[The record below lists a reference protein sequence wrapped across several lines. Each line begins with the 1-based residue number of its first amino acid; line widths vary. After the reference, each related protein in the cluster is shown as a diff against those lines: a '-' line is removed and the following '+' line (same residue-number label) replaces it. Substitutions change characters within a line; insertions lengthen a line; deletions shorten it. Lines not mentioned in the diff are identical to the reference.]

1 MKMTLKLKLAAAFSA
16 ILLLTAILGAVGI
29 TRMSTINDQST
40 EIASNWMPSMD
51 VIHRINTATS
61 DLRINEFRHV
71 VSTDADAMRAAEANM
86 AEVLATM
93 KKDRATYE
101 KLISSPEE
109 QATYDRFSAKFDEYM
124 DGHSKFIALSR
135 QNQNEAATAS
145 LFLTARARFSGSV
158 RRDADRGST
167 TCALGCS
174 PAGRL
179 GRWRT

>member
-40 EIASNWMPSMD
+40 EIGSNWMPSMD

-93 KKDRATYE
+93 FKERVFAFYGNFFQCFDAVTDKSGAKDRDVLYTF
-101 KLISSPEE
+101 
-109 QATYDRFSAKFDEYM
+109 FSKFD
-124 DGHSKFIALSR
+124 
-135 QNQNEAATAS
+135 
-145 LFLTARARFSGSV
+145 
-158 RRDADRGST
+158 
-167 TCALGCS
+167 
-174 PAGRL
+174 
-179 GRWRT
+179 